1 MATGNFSFENRCVV
15 VTDEDY
21 EFDNIPSLGNRVNDN
36 RNYPSRILK
45 DYDFFR
51 FYQIVLTSAYYEGAC
66 IDFVEKRDVYD
77 IEDWLGQSQY
87 YLYKNDFIKECCAEF
102 GLSKYRINKLCGT
115 IKDCGGDLEC
125 WLSNAVEKITDYLK
139 ECEAKECNKI
149 IDQIKEDYGYV
160 EVCCVGRFSNGECL
174 YEKVG

>member
-21 EFDNIPSLGNRVNDN
+21 EFGNIPSLGKCVNDN
-36 RNYPSRILK
+36 RNYPSYILEE
-45 DYDFFR
+45 YDFFR
-51 FYQIVLTSAYYEGAC
+51 FYQIVLTVAYYEGAC
-66 IDFVEKRDVYD
+66 IDFVETSDGCD
-77 IEDWLGQSQY
+77 IEDLLCKSDYYQY
-87 YLYKNDFIKECCAEF
+87 KIDFINDCIAEF

-115 IKDCGGDLEC
+115 IKDFGGDLEC
-125 WLSNAVEKITDYLK
+125 WLSNAVEKITDYIK
-139 ECEAKECNKI
+139 ECEAKECNKV

>member
-21 EFDNIPSLGNRVNDN
+21 EFDNIPSLGNRVNDS

-66 IDFVEKRDVYD
+66 IDFFEKRDVYD

-160 EVCCVGRFSNGECL
+160 EVRCVGRFSNGECL

>member
-15 VTDEDY
+15 VTDDDY
-21 EFDNIPSLGNRVNDN
+21 EFGNIPSLGNRVNDS

-66 IDFVEKRDVYD
+66 IDFVEKRDVYN

-115 IKDCGGDLEC
+115 IKSFNNDLEC
-125 WLSNAVEKITDYLK
+125 WLENAYEKITDYLK
-139 ECEAKECNKI
+139 EQEAKECNKV
-149 IDQIKEDYGYV
+149 IDQIKEDYGYE

>member
-15 VTDEDY
+15 VSNDDY
-21 EFDNIPSLGNRVNDN
+21 EFGNIPSLGNWVNSN
-36 RNYPSRILK
+36 RNYPSRILEE
-45 DYDFFR
+45 YDFFK
-51 FYQIVLTSAYYEGAC
+51 FYQIVLTSGYYEDAC
-66 IDFVEKRDVYD
+66 IDFVEKNEGYD
-77 IEDWLGQSQY
+77 IADLLCKSDYYQY
-87 YLYKNDFIKECCAEF
+87 KIDFIQDCIAEF
-102 GLSKYRINKLCGT
+102 GLSKYLINKLCGT

-139 ECEAKECNKI
+139 ECEAKDCNKI
-149 IDQIKEDYGYV
+149 IDQIKEDYGYI